1 MHALRH
7 SFATHLLEGGTDIA
21 SNKEF
26 PGHTSL
32 RTIMI
37 YTHVNKNIY
46 PKSNHRLINYC
57 NKKLAQFNIS
67 GAGYALLC
75 EGKVAYINMLC
86 IMPGQHRNFKLT
98 ARN

>member
-21 SNKEF
+21 SNKEL

-37 YTHVNKNIY
+37 YTHV
-46 PKSNHRLINYC
+46 S
-57 NKKLAQFNIS
+57 KKYLSKIQ
-67 GAGYALLC
+67 LPLD
-75 EGKVAYINMLC
+75 KQL
-86 IMPGQHRNFKLT
+86 
-98 ARN
+98 